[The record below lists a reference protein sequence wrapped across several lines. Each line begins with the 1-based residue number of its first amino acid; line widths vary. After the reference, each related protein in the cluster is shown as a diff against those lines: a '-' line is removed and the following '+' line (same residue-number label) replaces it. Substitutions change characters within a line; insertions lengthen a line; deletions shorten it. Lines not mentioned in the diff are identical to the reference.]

1 MPRGPMSEETKE
13 KIRQSHMKKKILR
26 ENKPSEGG
34 EADQG
39 AGIASVDK
47 VDAVAESMPNPE
59 RVAAVY
65 DQEPVGLATIPA
77 KVVDDMNDLAR
88 RIFEGQ
94 SPDLHP
100 RVRVERIVLRLRE
113 KGYNLE
119 GLKIPIEGFERWL
132 G

>member
-26 ENKPSEGG
+26 EKSESG
-34 EADQG
+34 ESDETDQG
-39 AGIASVDK
+39 EGVASVGE
-47 VDAVAESMPNPE
+47 VAS
-59 RVAAVY
+59 VA
-65 DQEPVGLATIPA
+65 EPVGLAAIPA
-77 KVVDDMNDLAR
+77 QVVADMNDLAR

-119 GLKIPIEGFERWL
+119 GLQIPIEGFERWL